1 MPTNINEQD
10 KLRFAHLFRDPVG
23 SSDWISRQTIPDLY
37 PRKYDPWKPA
47 GANAPDNLPPMDAGA
62 QSAVSD
68 FYAEL
73 TSPGSR
79 PAVFQRALNYS
90 IAANTTPVPLIN
102 QDTPCDSILLD
113 VYSTAANSVFFGFGS
128 GITVTS
134 GIEIQAGAPVI
145 ITPDNTR
152 EMWDLQKPLEFI
164 AAMMAYQFG
173 LPALGPYRA
182 PRVVFNAKD
191 YFVVA
196 PAATAVSVMLFYVP
210 EQQ

>member
-1 MPTNINEQD
+1 VSRNDLKPGE
-10 KLRFAHLFRDPVG
+10 LG
-23 SSDWISRQTIPDLY
+23 SDWISRVTVPDLY
-37 PRKYDPWKPA
+37 PRKYDPFRPA
-47 GANAPDNLPPMDAGA
+47 GANPPGGLPPDLA
-62 QSAVSD
+62 QDPGVAD
-68 FYAEL
+68 FYAQL
-73 TSPGSR
+73 TGAGTR
-79 PAVFQRALNYS
+79 PQVFQRAINYT
-90 IAANTTPVPLIN
+90 IQILAANTPVPLIN
-102 QDTPCDSILLD
+102 QDTPCDSMLIN

-128 GITVTS
+128 GITVSS

-164 AAMMAYQFG
+164 AALLAYQNG

-182 PRVVFNAKD
+182 PRVVFNASD

-196 PAATAVSVMLFYVP
+196 AAATAVSIMLFYVP